1 MREVRPTIKVL
12 KTLPRETFGDSAVL
26 DLIAN
31 GAFEG
36 LKLFGLDHPL
46 LNDARRGFER
56 GTADQHVAASKA
68 YGAPVYEVRDHAGAG
83 WRGAVILDKKGD
95 PWLVWAERHD
105 RFHKRIAEVVCDS
118 LLPVSPEY
126 KIRDQEE
133 ASVRAIAWK
142 SEVLGRFIRALQEC
156 VCSGSKHTATVPG
169 IDGGTGA
176 SLTIAVEHDE
186 PAIDV
191 REAQHRDSLLTVTLR
206 IGQSAAD
213 KLRGAVQEV
222 CLPFLEPNPSK
233 VEPWYD
239 KSNTFNAMVSV
250 TQARLVQLM
259 ADVPEYED
267 SAPHAATSATHLH
280 YVATR
285 FLVNGFV
292 NAEPLR
298 GVCGAWFIP
307 SRGDNSGLPI
317 CPQCEDERPA
327 AQAVLDLLRRQG

>member
-12 KTLPRETFGDSAVL
+12 KTLPRETFGNTTVL

-46 LNDARRGFER
+46 LNDARKGFEH
-56 GTADQHVAASKA
+56 GMPDQHVAASKA
-68 YGAPVYEVRDHAGAG
+68 YGAPVFEVRDHAGAG
-83 WRGAVILDKKGD
+83 WRGAVILDKAGD
-95 PWLVWAERHD
+95 PWLVWVERHN
-105 RFHKRIAEVVCDS
+105 RFHKRVAGVAFDS
-118 LLPVSPEY
+118 LLPLSAEY
-126 KIRDQEE
+126 KIRDREE
-133 ASVRAIAWK
+133 ASARALAWK
-142 SEVLGRFIRALQEC
+142 SDVLGRFVRALQEC
-156 VCSGSKHTATVPG
+156 VCSGSEHAVTVPDIG
-169 IDGGTGA
+169 GGTGV
-176 SLTIAVEHDE
+176 SLTVAAEHDE
-186 PAIDV
+186 PASDV

-213 KLRGAVQEV
+213 ELRRAVQEV
-222 CLPFLEPNPSK
+222 CLPFLEPDPSK

-259 ADVPEYED
+259 ADVPEYEE
-267 SAPHAATSATHLH
+267 SAPYAAAFTTHLH

-292 NAEPLR
+292 NGNPLR
-298 GVCGAWFIP
+298 GVCGAWFVP
-307 SRGDNSGLPI
+307 SRGDDSGLPI